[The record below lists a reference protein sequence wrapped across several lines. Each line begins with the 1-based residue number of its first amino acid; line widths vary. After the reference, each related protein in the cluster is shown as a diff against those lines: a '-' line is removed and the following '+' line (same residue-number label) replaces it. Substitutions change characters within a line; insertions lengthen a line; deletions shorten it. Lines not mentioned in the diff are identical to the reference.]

1 MRSSKARGSLI
12 LFVCLLFVA
21 VITVGSF
28 TQTASANAYEQ
39 IDLTI
44 SEIDRQINASLNF
57 DEMYYV
63 NGLPL
68 ALSSNPYDY
77 VFNNSEYDKLVA
89 IGPDAIEAIEEGLRN
104 PDKYASLDRYIL
116 AIAMEDIVKIAL
128 KRVRTYEW
136 QDADTFLSS
145 WSNLKEAVKTEI
157 PQIIGDK
164 SLSED
169 EKWKEISKFGI
180 LSIDPL
186 KEIQQQMAS
195 TNSTARVNAEKD
207 FITDVVDFLSTASRD
222 TVVEKAIS

>member
-1 MRSSKARGSLI
+1 
-12 LFVCLLFVA
+12 
-21 VITVGSF
+21 
-28 TQTASANAYEQ
+28 
-39 IDLTI
+39 
-44 SEIDRQINASLNF
+44 
-57 DEMYYV
+57 
-63 NGLPL
+63 
-68 ALSSNPYDY
+68 
-77 VFNNSEYDKLVA
+77 
-89 IGPDAIEAIEEGLRN
+89 
-104 PDKYASLDRYIL
+104 
-116 AIAMEDIVKIAL
+116 MEDIVKIDL

-207 FITDVVDFLSTASRD
+207 FITDIVDFLSTASRD